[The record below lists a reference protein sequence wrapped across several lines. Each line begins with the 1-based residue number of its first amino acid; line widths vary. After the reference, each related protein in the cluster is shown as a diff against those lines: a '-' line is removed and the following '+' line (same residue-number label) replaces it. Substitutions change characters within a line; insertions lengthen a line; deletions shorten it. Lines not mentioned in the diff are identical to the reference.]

1 MIAKSMTWLM
11 TLTNRLK
18 TVPSLNN
25 KGISMQFF
33 RYTLIAAGVL
43 SLAACQKP
51 ADQAGASS
59 SNSDTP
65 VVKIGSANPLTGP
78 FAHWGRDADNGVKLA
93 IEEANAEGITLDG
106 KKVHFEVVSEDDQ
119 GDPKVATQVAQRF
132 VDAKVAGVIGHLTS
146 GAAIPAS
153 RIYSDAG
160 VPVISGSVTSPKFT
174 QQGYKNT
181 FRIIANDAQQGSALA
196 QFAVNQLKAK
206 TVAVIDDRTTYGQG
220 LADDFAKAVGGI
232 GAKVVKREFTTNS
245 ATDFM
250 AILTS
255 IKGVQPDLVFY
266 GGMDAQAGPLVKQ
279 MAKLGLK
286 SGFMGADGVYT
297 GEFVKLSG
305 EAGENAYA
313 SSAGAPKEKMP
324 GFAAFNEKFK
334 ARFKADIQAYAPYT
348 YDATRVLISAMK
360 QAGSADP
367 AKYLAELPKTK
378 LDGITGPIEF
388 NATGDIKNGTV
399 ALYRLK
405 KGKWETISGEAD
417 KQASASVA
425 K

>member
-1 MIAKSMTWLM
+1 
-11 TLTNRLK
+11 
-18 TVPSLNN
+18 
-25 KGISMQFF
+25 MQFF
-33 RYTLIAAGVL
+33 RYSLIAAGVL

-51 ADQAGASS
+51 ANQAGSS
-59 SNSDTP
+59 SSSDSDTP

-106 KKVHFEVVSEDDQ
+106 KKVRFDVVSEDDQ

-160 VPVISGSVTSPKFT
+160 IPMISGSVTSPKFT

-181 FRIIANDAQQGSALA
+181 FRIIANDAQQGHALA
-196 QFAVNQLKAK
+196 LFAVRQLKTK

-220 LADDFAKAVGGI
+220 LADDFSKAMEGI

-286 SGFMGADGVYT
+286 SAFMGADGVYT

-305 EAGENAYA
+305 AAGENAYA
-313 SSAGAPKEKMP
+313 SSAGAPKEKMA

-334 ARFKADIQAYAPYT
+334 ARFKAEIQAYAPYN

-367 AKYLAELPKTK
+367 AKYLAQLSKTK
-378 LDGITGPIEF
+378 LDGVTGPIEF
-388 NATGDIKNGTV
+388 NANGDIKNGTV
-399 ALYRLK
+399 ALYQLK
-405 KGKWETISGEAD
+405 NGKWETISGEAD
-417 KQASASVA
+417 KNATASAA